1 MIDKNF
7 AMVKIRDSNGVAKI
21 VTALRARFDYKKLS
35 DGKYVSS
42 NGLDKTTFS
51 KLMKSRVT
59 GKNVKDEN
67 TTTGKIIKQLKAD
80 GIWSGELP
88 WELKAKDK
96 EV

>member
-1 MIDKNF
+1 
-7 AMVKIRDSNGVAKI
+7 MVKIRDPNGVVKV
-21 VTALRARFDYKKLS
+21 VTALRARFDLS
-35 DGKYVSS
+35 CMDDGKYTKKY
-42 NGLDKTTFS
+42 GLDKTTFS
-51 KLMKSRVT
+51 KLMVSRVT